1 MRAAKSKDQQ
11 KYKKPPLERA
21 DKKISERVVRPL
33 KFVLQFTPTAW
44 AKLQY
49 FCHRGDSEVGGFGVT
64 SPENPLLIEEFL
76 TVEQHVSWASVSFDD
91 EAVADHFED
100 QVDLGRRP
108 ENFSRIWL
116 HTHPGSSPTPSS
128 TDEETFERVFGRCD
142 WAVMFILACGGQ
154 TYARLR
160 FNAGLEGE
168 LLLPVEIDYAQP
180 FSGTD
185 YASWEE
191 EYKKHIF
198 QESMLSS
205 GRQKKVALA
214 AAGHTATTIGEP
226 LDAES
231 AYLAGWPFIED
242 ADEDYF
248 GADGEEDDL
257 IDFDV
262 DYWLH
267 EYPLEMREDDF
278 DPEQEEERCES
289 TTTRS

>member
-1 MRAAKSKDQQ
+1 M
-11 KYKKPPLERA
+11 ERA
-21 DKKISERVVRPL
+21 DKKASARMARPHR
-33 KFVLQFTPTAW
+33 FVLQFTPTAW

-76 TVEQHVSWASVSFDD
+76 TVKQHVSWASVAFDD

-168 LLLPVEIDYAQP
+168 LLLPVEIDYRQP
-180 FSGTD
+180 FAGTD
-185 YASWEE
+185 YSSWEE

-198 QESMLSS
+198 QEHLFSS
-205 GRQKKVALA
+205 VRQAKVAAA
-214 AAGHTATTIGEP
+214 AAGHTPSALSIDEP

-231 AYLAGWPFIED
+231 AHLAGWPLIGD

-248 GADGEEDDL
+248 GADDEEQDFIEYDPDL
-257 IDFDV
+257 

-267 EYPLEMREDDF
+267 EYPLEIREEDF
-278 DPEQEEERCES
+278 DPEQEEERCRS
-289 TTTRS
+289 TTTRR